1 MEEKVDWRS
10 ISVGLLIVLVGSG
23 LVLGDVFWSWS
34 STSVWISVGC
44 SLIASGLVILLT
56 ALLLERR
63 KYDPLDAWKI
73 QKIYSTRAERNSEAD
88 PNIDQARYC
97 IDGIAFGLSTFRT
110 MYGKKIEQ
118 CLRKGVNIRLLT
130 MDPEG
135 EFICVREEEEETT
148 PGAIKETIVSLVK
161 WANDLNQT
169 NPKGRIV
176 VKAYKSMT
184 LDYYWRVD
192 DDLYVGPYWYESK
205 SSDTIT
211 YKFVSGGRGFQHYS
225 EYFEKLWEDQALC
238 RVLTTVDEIPKRKKR
253 KIT

>member
-1 MEEKVDWRS
+1 MGEKVDWRS
-10 ISVGLLIVLVGSG
+10 ISVGLLIVLGGIV

-34 STSVWISVGC
+34 SMSVWISVGC

-56 ALLLERR
+56 AILLERR
-63 KYDPLDAWKI
+63 KHDPLDAWKI

-97 IDGIAFGLSTFRT
+97 IDGVAFGLSTFRT

-135 EFICVREEEEETT
+135 AFISIREEEEETT
-148 PGAIKETIVSLVK
+148 SGAIKETILGLVK

-169 NPKGRIV
+169 NPKGKIV
-176 VKAYKSMT
+176 IKAYKSMT

-192 DDLYVGPYWYESK
+192 DELYVGPYWYGYK

-211 YKFVSGGRGFQHYS
+211 YKFVSGGRGFQHYN
-225 EYFEKLWEDQALC
+225 EYFEKLWEDSELC
-238 RVLTTVDEIPKRKKR
+238 RVLTAVDEIPKRR
-253 KIT
+253 RRR